1 MTISQKLYTGVV
13 ASIFATIL
21 VGGIAIRNVANMGDD
36 IDGLVRISARNI
48 YLAGNVNAMTADMLG
63 SIRGMQ
69 VRGRVRDEEGV
80 RAFYDDAQKDATAI
94 KEANGEFI
102 GRTTRADLRQIAQ
115 ARIQDK
121 IDPLM
126 NDVATM
132 KSLLGQG
139 RFDEA
144 DALAE
149 KSIAPAGKA
158 IGAAGLELYEGDFG
172 QLSKRGA
179 NAMAV
184 VEPARNLNIA
194 VIIVA
199 LGIAAWLLW
208 VVHTINDA
216 LKSTVA
222 ELSLGADQV
231 ASAASQI
238 ANSSQMLAQGATQ
251 QAASLQETSA
261 SSEQIRSMAKKSR
274 DNSQSTS
281 QMLTASTQ
289 KVTEADKDLDNM
301 VQSMKEI
308 SESSSK
314 ISRIIKV
321 IDEIAFQTNLLA
333 LNAAVEAARAG
344 EAGQG
349 FAVVADEV
357 RSLAQRSAQ
366 AAKDTASLIEESIS
380 KAGEGKTKVDGLAV
394 TIRAV
399 TGNTSQVRTLVEEM
413 SIGAQEQERGIEQ
426 ISRAIGQM
434 EQVTQHTAATAEE
447 SAAAAEQ
454 LSAQSEALWAI
465 LKQLKHMVSGEK
477 AGAELMAR

>member
-1 MTISQKLYTGVV
+1 M
-13 ASIFATIL
+13 
-21 VGGIAIRNVANMGDD
+21 
-36 IDGLVRISARNI
+36 
-48 YLAGNVNAMTADMLG
+48 
-63 SIRGMQ
+63 
-69 VRGRVRDEEGV
+69 
-80 RAFYDDAQKDATAI
+80 AQ
-94 KEANGEFI
+94 E
-102 GRTTRADLRQIAQ
+102 
-115 ARIQDK
+115 RIQDK

-126 NDVATM
+126 NDLATM
-132 KSLLGQG
+132 KSLYERN
-139 RFDEA
+139 RFDDA
-144 DALAE
+144 DAIA
-149 KSIAPAGKA
+149 KNSITPAGKA

-179 NAMAV
+179 NALAL
-184 VEPARNLNIA
+184 VEPARNLNII

-199 LGIAAWLLW
+199 LGVASWLVW
-208 VVHTINDA
+208 VVRKINSA
-216 LKSTVA
+216 LESTVA
-222 ELSLGADQV
+222 ELALGADQI
-231 ASAASQI
+231 AGAASQI
-238 ANSSQMLAQGATQ
+238 ASSSQVLAQGATQ

-261 SSEQIRSMAKKSR
+261 SSEQIRSMAKKNK

-281 QMLTASTQ
+281 EMLASSSQ
-289 KVTEADKDLDNM
+289 KVIEADRHLDDM

-308 SESSSK
+308 SESSGK

-357 RSLAQRSAQ
+357 RGLAQRSAQ
-366 AAKDTASLIEESIS
+366 AAKDTASLIEESIA
-380 KAGEGKTKVDGLAV
+380 KAGEGKIKVDGLAV

-454 LSAQSEALWAI
+454 LHAQSEALWAI
-465 LKQLKHMVSGEK
+465 LTQLRYMVSGESTG
-477 AGAELMAR
+477 AGVMTH

>member
-1 MTISQKLYTGVV
+1 MTISQKLYTGAA
-13 ASIFATIL
+13 ASLFATVLI
-21 VGGIAIRNVANMGDD
+21 GGIAIRNVAQMGDD

-48 YLAGNVNAMTADMLG
+48 YLAGNVNAMTADMIG

-69 VRGRVRDEEGV
+69 ERGRAHDGSGL
-80 RAFYDDAQKDATAI
+80 RAFYDTAQKDAAGI

-102 GRTTRADLRQIAQ
+102 GRTTRADLRKLAQ
-115 ARIQDK
+115 ENIQDR

-126 NDVATM
+126 NDVSTM
-132 KSLLGQG
+132 KGLYEQS

-144 DALAE
+144 DTIA
-149 KSIAPAGKA
+149 KNSVAPAGKA
-158 IGAAGLELYEGDFG
+158 IGSAGIQLYEGDFG

-179 NAMAV
+179 TALALV
-184 VEPARNLNIA
+184 SPARTLNITVILLALA
-194 VIIVA
+194 V
-199 LGIAAWLLW
+199 GAWLVW
-208 VVHTINDA
+208 VVRSIGKT
-216 LKSTVA
+216 LESMVS

-238 ANSSQMLAQGATQ
+238 ANSSQLLAQGATE

-261 SSEQIRSMAKKSR
+261 SSEQIRSMARKNK
-274 DNSQSTS
+274 DNSHSTS
-281 QMLTASTQ
+281 EILTASAQ
-289 KVTEADKDLDNM
+289 KVTDADRNLDEM
-301 VQSMKEI
+301 VRSMKEI
-308 SESSSK
+308 SESSGK
-314 ISRIIKV
+314 ISQIIKV

-344 EAGQG
+344 EAGKG

-366 AAKDTASLIEESIS
+366 AAKDTANLIEESIS
-380 KAGEGKTKVDGLAV
+380 RAGEGKTKVDGLAV

-399 TGNTSQVRTLVEEM
+399 TGNTSHVRTLVEEM
-413 SIGAQEQERGIEQ
+413 NVGAQEQERGIEQ

-434 EQVTQHTAATAEE
+434 EQVTQRTAATAEE

-454 LSAQSEALWAI
+454 LNAQSEALWTV
-465 LKQLKHMVSGEK
+465 LKQLRYMVSGE
-477 AGAELMAR
+477 GAVAAIAH